1 MLVQKDM
8 NAAKPKN
15 RDESGVAWLF
25 ATPALLLLLAFVII
39 PFLLAFVL
47 SFTNQRL
54 VPNLNAPTTFVGLR
68 NYIRLFTDD
77 TVFLRALWNNVL
89 FALIVVP
96 VQSSLALL
104 LAVFVNQKAPLVRL
118 FRTIYFSP
126 VAITMVVVSVMWL
139 FLYDAAPEGTINRI
153 VGLLSFGAIG
163 PQQWLQDIRLA
174 MPAIILLSIW
184 QGVGFQMV
192 IFLAGLQEI
201 SPELYEAAGLD
212 GANTVQQF
220 FNITIP
226 GLRNT
231 IIFVVIST
239 TIFAFQLFTQVHLM
253 TQGGPQDRTQTVVYQ
268 IFSNGYQLGR
278 IGYASAISVVFFVIV
293 LLVSLVQ
300 RVFLREERAIDR

>member
-1 MLVQKDM
+1 M
-8 NAAKPKN
+8 NTPKSKLQ
-15 RDESGVAWLF
+15 DESRTALMFVA
-25 ATPALLLLLAFVII
+25 PALLLLLIFVIA
-39 PFLLAFVL
+39 PFVLAIAL

-54 VPNLNAPTTFVGLR
+54 VPNLQSPTVFTGLR
-68 NYIRLFTDD
+68 NYARLLDD
-77 TVFLRALWNNVL
+77 TVFVRALLNNAI
-89 FALIVVP
+89 FALVVVP

-104 LAVFVNQKAPLVRL
+104 MAVFVNQKAPLVRL

-126 VAITMVVVSVMWL
+126 VAITMVVVSVMWV

-153 VGLLSFGAIG
+153 VGVLSFGAIG
-163 PQQWLQDIRLA
+163 PQQWLQNPALA
-174 MPAIILLSIW
+174 MPAVILLSIW

-212 GANTVQQF
+212 GANTVNQF
-220 FNITIP
+220 LNITIP

-293 LLVSLVQ
+293 LLISLVQ
-300 RVFLREERAIDR
+300 RIFLREERAIER